1 VVSLFGHWFQNVE
14 NWFQPVLALYQKHR
28 SLPVEAVTP
37 GQIAA
42 IYQGDLLLGG
52 GIIEE
57 VYRLEQR
64 ID

>member
-1 VVSLFGHWFQNVE
+1 MNSRLRLFFCIIYVRQSH
-14 NWFQPVLALYQKHR
+14 
-28 SLPVEAVTP
+28 PVEVVTP

-52 GIIEE
+52 GVIEE
-57 VYRLEQR
+57 VHRLERR

>member
-1 VVSLFGHWFQNVE
+1 VVYGRTFCIIYVRQCH
-14 NWFQPVLALYQKHR
+14 
-28 SLPVEAVTP
+28 PVEAVTP